1 MLKRKLKAEKLND
14 ISIDVPVDWEI
25 RKLEEVARE
34 VSERGG
40 TSAIPVLSMT
50 KYDGFV
56 PSLEYFKKRIFS
68 RSTHNYKVVKKGQFA
83 YSTIHLD
90 EGAIGLLQEF
100 EIGLISPM
108 YTVFEA
114 DTSIIDLSFFEYKL
128 SHDETIRIYGQLG
141 QGSVDRRKSISFD
154 KFKNIQIALPPILE
168 QQRIAVILSS
178 LDVLIQISSQ
188 VLKQLETVK
197 RGMMQQLLTRGMPT
211 KNRKFKPTE
220 LGEIPLEWEVKTLK
234 DLGKW
239 SGGGTPSKQKPKF
252 WENGTIPWISP
263 KDMYTREIVDAQD
276 WITEE
281 AVKASATNVYPV
293 GSVLVVTRS
302 GVLRHTLPI
311 ARLKRLAAVNQDL
324 KVLVVN
330 SNIDSKYVHYFLE
343 SSSAQIL
350 QACVKPGTTVESI
363 ETMLLLAF
371 PIPLPSLEEQQ
382 RIVTILS
389 SFDARIRLEKD
400 YKTSLETLKKGLM
413 QQLLSGKLD
422 AREITILEGKT

>member
-14 ISIDVPVDWEI
+14 ISIDIPVEWNI
-25 RKLEEVARE
+25 RKLEEILKVRHGRNQHQVVAVDGE
-34 VSERGG
+34 FPIFGSGG
-40 TSAIPVLSMT
+40 QIGKAT
-50 KYDGFV
+50 KYLYDKPSVLIGRKGTIDVPRYIETPFWTIDTLFYTEINVLAFPKFVYYKFQTIDWYSHSEASGV
-56 PSLEYFKKRIFS
+56 PSL
-68 RSTHNYKVVKKGQFA
+68 RS
-83 YSTIHLD
+83 STIESL
-90 EGAIGLLQEF
+90 
-100 EIGLISPM
+100 
-108 YTVFEA
+108 
-114 DTSIIDLSFFEYKL
+114 K
-128 SHDETIRIYGQLG
+128 
-141 QGSVDRRKSISFD
+141 
-154 KFKNIQIALPPILE
+154 IALPPLLE

-178 LDVLIQISSQ
+178 LDALIQISSQ

-197 RGMMQQLLTRGMPT
+197 RGVMQQLLTRGMPA
-211 KNRKFKPTE
+211 KNRKFKQTE
-220 LGEIPLEWEVKTLK
+220 LGEIPLEWEEKTLK
-234 DLGKW
+234 NLGKW
-239 SGGGTPSKQKPKF
+239 SGGGTPSKQKPEF

-371 PIPLPSLEEQQ
+371 PIPLPPLEEQQ

-389 SFDARIRLEKD
+389 SFDARIRLEEK
-400 YKTSLETLKKGLM
+400 YKTSLEALKKGLM

-422 AREITILEGKT
+422 AREITLLEGKT